1 MAPEKINLLSL
12 NKIAYEKT
20 PESRRIILNKV
31 ADLFLEHKPASGT
44 KLHTD
49 FDHVMQSLC
58 EAVSEKLRAQTA
70 HKLAFT
76 QDGPRGL
83 LLKLATDA
91 IEVAAPILQ
100 NSESL
105 TDEDLICIIERKGAD
120 HATAIADRQ
129 NLSPAV
135 SHAIAKAEHDGALG
149 RLLTNTGAKIDR
161 QTFEIATL
169 RAEDNLSLQ
178 DALVSRHNTPLD
190 LLADL
195 IPVVERVVREQI
207 IARFEEVDERV
218 LEAAM
223 TASHERLAQRF
234 ADEKVL
240 AEAQQRLSAK
250 QQRRPL
256 DGALLV
262 SLLKDKCLDEFLI
275 AFSEMASVTHQTAK
289 RALAHSSPDGVAL
302 LCKAAGLRKAEFVTI
317 AILGRGHYADNDAF
331 EQDLDARFNA
341 AKALAQ
347 IYDELSPAAAQ
358 RAVRFIKVREH
369 VASEAAQIP
378 LSA

>member
-1 MAPEKINLLSL
+1 MSQYCVSLLNL
-12 NKIAYEKT
+12 NKLAAEKSA
-20 PESRRIILNKV
+20 ESRRIILTQV
-31 ADLFLEHKPASGT
+31 ADLFLDHKPASGT
-44 KLHTD
+44 ELHND

-58 EAVSEKLRAQTA
+58 EAVSEQLRAQIA
-70 HKLAFT
+70 HKLAYAT
-76 QDGPRGL
+76 DGPRGL
-83 LLKLATDA
+83 LLMLATDA

-100 NSESL
+100 NSVAL
-105 TDEDLICIIERKGAD
+105 TDEDLIDIVGRKGAE
-120 HATAIADRQ
+120 HASAVAGRQ
-129 NLSPAV
+129 TLSPAV
-135 SHAIAKAEHDGALG
+135 SNAIAKTGHDGALA
-149 RLLTNTGAKIDR
+149 RVLTNTGANIDR
-161 QTFEIATL
+161 QTFEIAAL

-207 IARFEEVDERV
+207 IARFEKVDERV

-223 TASHERLAQRF
+223 TASHERLFRRF
-234 ADEKVL
+234 AEEKALDE
-240 AEAQQRLSAK
+240 ARQRLSAK

-262 SLLKDKCLDEFLI
+262 SLLKDKYFDEFLI

-317 AILGRGHYADNDAF
+317 AILGRHHYADNNAF
-331 EQDLDARFNA
+331 ERDLDARFSA
-341 AKALAQ
+341 AKTLAQ
-347 IYDELSPAAAQ
+347 IYDELSLAAAQ
-358 RAVRFIKVREH
+358 RAVRFIKVRARA
-369 VASEAAQIP
+369 ASESAQIP